1 MGLQFEN
8 ESAKEADMAQTAA
21 VTQSFVRYS
30 PDVEQAEPDFDKT
43 LQTVLDDMKQHMRG
57 SLKTEG
63 IGLVVRNA
71 HAKGYGLARGE
82 FEILSGLPNAYAQG
96 IYAKPG
102 RHEAMIRFSNGTNHA
117 GSDRFLGPIT
127 GIGLKIFGIEG
138 TTLLEDEPD
147 SHTFD
152 YALINHPVFFVNT
165 LKHYVFIQS
174 VFANLGLAPPAN
186 LTPEEQQAGLHKV
199 LYNFVTGKG
208 TLPPEQWAWEEL
220 GAFLHLAQTKPVN
233 LLLSTYWTM
242 GAVRHGDYV
251 AKVRVAPVQSFAD
264 RVEQRALDL
273 ASAEQV
279 FRPALVAELRKR
291 PYEFDVQVQL
301 STDLARMPVE
311 KTTVVWPE
319 SLSPYVTVAKLRLP
333 QQDIGGEDN
342 FEKMDKTSMT
352 AWRVTE
358 QHRPLGSIMRSRK
371 EVYRQSSILRH
382 QENHQ
387 ERKEPKNLA
396 EVFGDQRAAA
406 RQG

>member
-1 MGLQFEN
+1 
-8 ESAKEADMAQTAA
+8 MAQN
-21 VTQSFVRYS
+21 FVRYS
-30 PDVEQAEPDFDKT
+30 PDVEQPEPNFDQT
-43 LQTVLDDMKQHMRG
+43 LQHVLDDMKQHMRS

-71 HAKGYGLARGE
+71 HAKGYGLARAE
-82 FEILSGLPNAYAQG
+82 FEILSGIPTAYAQG

-102 RHEAMIRFSNGTNHA
+102 RHEAMVRFSNGTNHV

-138 TTLLEDEPD
+138 NTLLEDEPD

-165 LKHYVFIQS
+165 LAHYVFIQS
-174 VFANLGLAPPAN
+174 LFADLGLAPPAN
-186 LTPEEQQAGLHKV
+186 VTPEELQAALHRV

-220 GAFLHLAQTKPVN
+220 GAFLQLAQTKPVN

-242 GAVRHGDYV
+242 GAVRHGEYV

-273 ASAEQV
+273 SAAQQV
-279 FRPALVAELRKR
+279 FRPALVAELRDR
-291 PYEFDVQVQL
+291 SYEFDLQVQL
-301 STDLARMPVE
+301 CTDLARMPVE

-319 SLSPYVTVAKLRLP
+319 NLSPYVTVAKLRLP

-342 FEKMDKTSMT
+342 FDKMDKTSMT

-358 QHRPLGSIMRSRK
+358 AHRPLGNIMRSRK
-371 EVYRQSSILRH
+371 EVYRTSSILRH
-382 QENHQ
+382 ETNHQ

-396 EVFGDQRAAA
+396 EVFGGQMAAA
-406 RQG
+406 G

>member
-1 MGLQFEN
+1 MT
-8 ESAKEADMAQTAA
+8 QT
-21 VTQSFVRYS
+21 FVRYS
-30 PDVEQAEPDFDKT
+30 PAVEQNEPDFDRT
-43 LQTVLDDMKQHMRG
+43 LKQVLDDMKQHMRG

-71 HAKGYGLARGE
+71 HAKGYGLARAE
-82 FEILSGLPNAYAQG
+82 FEILSGTPNEYAQG

-102 RHEAMIRFSNGTNHA
+102 RHEAMVRFSNGTNHV

-138 TTLLEDEPD
+138 KTLLEDEPD

-165 LKHYVFIQS
+165 LKHYIFIQTL
-174 VFANLGLAPPAN
+174 FANLGLPPPK
-186 LTPEEQQAGLHKV
+186 LTAEQQQAALHQL

-220 GAFLHLAQTKPVN
+220 GAFLRLAQTKPIN

-273 ASAEQV
+273 NSAEQV
-279 FRPALVAELRKR
+279 FRPALVAELRQR
-291 PYEFDVQVQL
+291 PYEFDIQVQL
-301 STDLARMPVE
+301 STDLVRMPVD

-319 SLSPYVTVAKLRLP
+319 SLSPFVTVAKLRVP

-342 FEKMDKTSMT
+342 FEKMDKTSMSP
-352 AWRVTE
+352 WRVTNE
-358 QHRPLGSIMRSRK
+358 HRPLGSIMRARL
-371 EVYRQSSILRH
+371 EVYRQSSMLRH
-382 QENHQ
+382 EANHQ
-387 ERKEPKNLA
+387 QRKEPKNLA
-396 EVFGDQRAAA
+396 EVFGRQMAAV
-406 RQG
+406 R

>member
-1 MGLQFEN
+1 M
-8 ESAKEADMAQTAA
+8 
-21 VTQSFVRYS
+21 TQKFVRYS
-30 PDVEQAEPDFDKT
+30 PDVEQEEPGFEET
-43 LQTVLDDMKQHMRG
+43 LQQVLDDVKQHMRG
-57 SLKTEG
+57 SIKTEG
-63 IGLVVRNA
+63 IGLMVRNA

-82 FEILSGLPNAYAQG
+82 FEILSGVPNEYAQG

-102 RHEAMIRFSNGTNHA
+102 RHEAMVRFSNGTNHV
-117 GSDRFLGPIT
+117 GTDRFLGPIV

-138 TTLLEDEPD
+138 KTLLEDEPD

-165 LKHYVFIQS
+165 LKHYVFIQQ
-174 VFANLGLAPPAN
+174 VFANLGLPPPAN
-186 LTPEEQQAGLHKV
+186 LTPEELQAGLHQV
-199 LYNFVTGKG
+199 LYNFLTGKG

-220 GAFLHLAQTKPVN
+220 GAFLRLAQTKPVN

-264 RVEQRALDL
+264 RIEQRALDL
-273 ASAEQV
+273 NSAEQV
-279 FRPALVAELRKR
+279 FRPALVADLRKG
-291 PYEFDVQVQL
+291 PYEFDLQIQL
-301 STDLARMPVE
+301 CTDLARMPVE

-319 SLSPYVTVAKLRLP
+319 NLSPYVTVAKLRLP

-342 FEKMDKTSMT
+342 FEKMDKTSMA

-358 QHRPLGSIMRSRK
+358 EHRPLGNIMRSRK
-371 EVYRQSSILRH
+371 EVYRTSSILRH
-382 QENHQ
+382 ETNHQ

-396 EVFGDQRAAA
+396 EVFGEQMAAG
-406 RQG
+406 R

>member
-1 MGLQFEN
+1 MTQ
-8 ESAKEADMAQTAA
+8 EAAQGA
-21 VTQSFVRYS
+21 VRERADRITTQNFVRYS
-30 PDVEQAEPDFDKT
+30 PDVEEMEPDFEQN
-43 LQTVLDDMKQHMRG
+43 LQAVLDDMKQHMRG

-82 FEILSGLPNAYAQG
+82 FEILDGMPSEYAQG

-102 RHEAMIRFSNGTNHA
+102 RHEAMVRFSNGTTHV
-117 GSDRFLGPIT
+117 GGDQFLGPIT

-138 TTLLEDEPD
+138 KTLLEDEPD
-147 SHTFD
+147 SQTFD

-165 LKHYVFIQS
+165 LAQYIFIQS
-174 VFANLGLAPPAN
+174 LFANVGLPPPAK
-186 LTPEEQQAGLHKV
+186 LTPEETQAELHRF
-199 LYNFVTGKG
+199 LYNFVTLKG
-208 TLPPEQWAWEEL
+208 TLPPEQWAWEEI
-220 GAFLHLAQTKPVN
+220 GVFLQLLQHEPVN

-264 RVEQRALDL
+264 HVEQRALDL
-273 ASAEQV
+273 TSAEQV
-279 FRPALVAELRKR
+279 FRPALVAELRER
-291 PYEFDVQVQL
+291 PYEFDLQVQL
-301 STDLARMPVE
+301 CTDLARMPVE
-311 KTTVVWPE
+311 KTTVVWSE

-342 FEKMDKTSMT
+342 FERMDKTSMA

-358 QHRPLGSIMRSRK
+358 DHRPLGNIMRSRK
-371 EVYRQSSILRH
+371 EVYRESSKLRH
-382 QENHQ
+382 QANNQ

-396 EVFGDQRAAA
+396 EVFGQK
-406 RQG
+406 GI

>member
-1 MGLQFEN
+1 M
-8 ESAKEADMAQTAA
+8 
-21 VTQSFVRYS
+21 TQNFVRYS
-30 PDVEQAEPDFDKT
+30 PDVEQIEPDFDRS
-43 LQTVLDDMKQHMRG
+43 LQAVLDDMKQHMRS

-82 FEILSGLPNAYAQG
+82 FEILSGIPSEYAQG

-102 RHEAMIRFSNGTNHA
+102 RHEAMVRFSNGTNHV
-117 GSDRFLGPIT
+117 GGDRFLGPIT

-138 TTLLEDEPD
+138 KTLLEDEQA

-152 YALINHPVFFVNT
+152 YALINHPVFFANT
-165 LKHYVFIQS
+165 LAHYVFIQS
-174 VFANLGLAPPAN
+174 LFANLGLPPPVN
-186 LTPEEQQAGLHKV
+186 LKPEERQAELHRV

-220 GAFLHLAQTKPVN
+220 GAFLQLAQTKPVN

-264 RVEQRALDL
+264 RVEQRSLDL
-273 ASAEQV
+273 TSAEQV
-279 FRPALVAELRKR
+279 FRPALVAELRER
-291 PYEFDVQVQL
+291 PYEFDIQVQL
-301 STDLARMPVE
+301 STDLDRMPVE
-311 KTTVVWPE
+311 RTTVRWPE

-333 QQDIGGEDN
+333 QQDIGAEDN
-342 FEKMDKTSMT
+342 FERMDKTSMSP
-352 AWRVTE
+352 WRVTE
-358 QHRPLGSIMRSRK
+358 EHRPLGSIMRSRK

-382 QENHQ
+382 DTNHQ
-387 ERKEPKNLA
+387 ERKEPRNLA
-396 EVFGDQRAAA
+396 EVFGAQTAAA
-406 RQG
+406 R

>member
-1 MGLQFEN
+1 M
-8 ESAKEADMAQTAA
+8 
-21 VTQSFVRYS
+21 TQNFVHYS
-30 PDVEQAEPDFDKT
+30 SDVEQAEPDFDRT
-43 LQTVLDDMKQHMRG
+43 LQMVLDDMKQHMRG

-82 FEILSGLPNAYAQG
+82 FEILGGMPSAYAQG

-102 RHEAMIRFSNGTNHA
+102 RHEAMVRFSNGTNHA

-174 VFANLGLAPPAN
+174 VFANLGLPPPAK
-186 LTPEEQQAGLHKV
+186 LTPEEQQAALHGV

-220 GAFLHLAQTKPVN
+220 GAFLRLAQTKPVN

-279 FRPALVAELRKR
+279 FRPALVAELRKG
-291 PYEFDVQVQL
+291 PYEFDLQVQL
-301 STDLARMPVE
+301 CTDLARMPVE

-342 FEKMDKTSMT
+342 FEKMDKTSMS

-382 QENHQ
+382 QANNQ

-396 EVFGDQRAAA
+396 EVFGDQKVAA
-406 RQG
+406 GKS